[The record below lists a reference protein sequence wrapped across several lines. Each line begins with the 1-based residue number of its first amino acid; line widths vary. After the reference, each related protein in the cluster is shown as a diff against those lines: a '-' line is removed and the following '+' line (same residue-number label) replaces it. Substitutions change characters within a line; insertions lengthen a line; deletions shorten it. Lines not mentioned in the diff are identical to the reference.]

1 MPTEKQIH
9 EGHRRRMYARVER
22 DGFDSLAPHEALEYL
37 LYFTNARR
45 DTNALAHA
53 LLDRFGD
60 FASVLEASEEDLMQV
75 DGIGPTTARLLHGL
89 LPVSRYYAR
98 TCAGKKRSLNT
109 TESLAEFLQAQF
121 LHLQQERAMLI
132 SLNRSRQVR
141 SAVWLREGGRQAVW
155 LDIQEIVTA
164 ALKGGT
170 SVVVLCHNHPNGM
183 VLPSMEDMRATG
195 EVVRALGLVGIQL
208 TDHII
213 VTQEEYYSMR
223 EQETLPFYDAAAG
236 IIRWPQ
242 KRRCVQSKGPYKR
255 MCAMGRKDF
264 ERLPQQERQFLALCL
279 ASVVLC
285 GVLAVFFAVST
296 TEPAVSGSAA
306 APLYRRLWW
315 T

>member
-75 DGIGPTTARLLHGL
+75 DGIGPATARLLHGL
-89 LPVSRYYAR
+89 LPVNGYYAR
-98 TCAGKKRSLNT
+98 PCAGKKRSRNT

-121 LHLQQERAMLI
+121 LYLQ
-132 SLNRSRQVR
+132 QVR

-213 VTQEEYYSMR
+213 VTQEAYYSMR

-242 KRRCVQSKGPYKR
+242 KRPVCPK
-255 MCAMGRKDF
+255 
-264 ERLPQQERQFLALCL
+264 
-279 ASVVLC
+279 
-285 GVLAVFFAVST
+285 
-296 TEPAVSGSAA
+296 
-306 APLYRRLWW
+306 
-315 T
+315 

>member
-1 MPTEKQIH
+1 
-9 EGHRRRMYARVER
+9 
-22 DGFDSLAPHEALEYL
+22 
-37 LYFTNARR
+37 
-45 DTNALAHA
+45 
-53 LLDRFGD
+53 
-60 FASVLEASEEDLMQV
+60 
-75 DGIGPTTARLLHGL
+75 
-89 LPVSRYYAR
+89 
-98 TCAGKKRSLNT
+98 
-109 TESLAEFLQAQF
+109 
-121 LHLQQERAMLI
+121 MLI

-141 SAVWLREGGRQAVW
+141 SAVWLREGGRQTVW

-242 KRRCVQSKGPYKR
+242 KHPVCPK
-255 MCAMGRKDF
+255 
-264 ERLPQQERQFLALCL
+264 
-279 ASVVLC
+279 
-285 GVLAVFFAVST
+285 
-296 TEPAVSGSAA
+296 
-306 APLYRRLWW
+306 
-315 T
+315 